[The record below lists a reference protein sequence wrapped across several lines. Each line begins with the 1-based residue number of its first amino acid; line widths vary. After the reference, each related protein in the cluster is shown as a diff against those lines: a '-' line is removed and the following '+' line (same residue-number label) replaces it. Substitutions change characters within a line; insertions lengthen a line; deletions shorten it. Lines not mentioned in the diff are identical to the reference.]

1 MTRILKPLTLSFA
14 LIFLS
19 ACSSSTKIIEA
30 VGNEQ
35 EVANE
40 CKNQN
45 FNVELDCY
53 DLIAHKNSFAQLRL
67 GINAKYKGNF
77 KEAMDRYEIAK
88 KQKNFYANAL
98 IADLY
103 LNGFGVEMDEKKA
116 ISLLK
121 DTRKLDPIA
130 AYKLAQFYLRDDDID
145 DALSLLEFAGENGVK
160 DAQKQLN
167 ILYSNSQYIE
177 ADFEKSVYWQTK
189 LEENSKDFTK
199 EIYGK

>member
-1 MTRILKPLTLSFA
+1 MTRILKPLTLAFM
-14 LIFLS
+14 LLFLG
-19 ACSSSTKIIEA
+19 ACSNTKIIEA

-40 CKNQN
+40 CRNQN

-67 GINAKYKGNF
+67 GINAKYNGNF
-77 KEAMDRYEIAK
+77 VEAINRYEIAK

-103 LNGFGVEMDEKKA
+103 INGFGVEMDENKA

-130 AYKLAQFYLRDDDID
+130 AYKLSQFYLRDGDIS
-145 DALSLLEFAGENGVK
+145 DAIELLEFAGENGVK
-160 DAQKQLN
+160 DAQNQLQ
-167 ILYSNSQYIE
+167 ILYSNSQYIDP
-177 ADFEKSVYWQTK
+177 DFEKTTYWQSK
-189 LEENSKDFTK
+189 FNENNKDFIK
-199 EIYGK
+199 EIYGR